1 MRISDW
7 SSDVCSSDLGVS
19 KELGLDKPSGN
30 RSAVQRKYR
39 VLAAGAPSVDL
50 ADNKLLPGPCLAG
63 HYHRAIVRSQPLH
76 LAFESLCEYGRRSR
90 HQLFL
95 YNFNK
100 DTLTKSTIDYVEDP
114 TRQTNVVNPVTNTYH

>member
-63 HYHRAIVRSQPLH
+63 HYHRAIVRRQPLN

-90 HQLFL
+90 HQLL
-95 YNFNK
+95 PYNYTK
-100 DTLTKSTIDYVEDP
+100 APLTISTIDDADDLQLRDRKS
-114 TRQTNVVNPVTNTYH
+114 TRLNSSH